1 MEILNI
7 VFTGGPSGGKTKAL
21 ARTSDELTSRG
32 YNVIIVEEA
41 ATMAINS
48 GIRPFGDNAIPV
60 IDFQRYVLKLQLEF
74 ERNAISK
81 ARERDKDVIILY
93 DRGIMDGKSYLLE
106 DEFKLLLA
114 EVNLCEKDILSLYDL
129 VLHLKTVALGT
140 SKRFSSESNPAR
152 FEESAEQAIIQDI
165 KTLDVWSEHNNFKVI
180 DCKDTFDEKFAE
192 IMSYIDFELEKRRSF
207 QKKKTYV
214 S

>member
-1 MEILNI
+1 MDILKI

-21 ARTSDELTSRG
+21 SRVKNELISRG

-60 IDFQRYVLKLQLEF
+60 IDFQRYVLKLQLEL
-74 ERNAISK
+74 EENAISK
-81 ARERDKDVIILY
+81 ARENDKDVIILY

-114 EVNLCEKDILSLYDL
+114 EANLCEEAILNSYDL
-129 VLHLKTVALGT
+129 VMHLKTVAFGD
-140 SKRFSSESNPAR
+140 SKEFSSDNNPAR
-152 FEESAEQAIIQDI
+152 FEENAKQAILQDM
-165 KTLDVWSEHNNFKVI
+165 KTLDVWMTHNNFKVI
-180 DCKDTFDEKFAE
+180 DCKDTFDEKLAE
-192 IMSYIDFELEKRRSF
+192 IIYYIDFELSKNKSF
-207 QKKKTYV
+207 QKKKCI
-214 S
+214 